1 MLQKYRDSITIM
13 STRSL
18 SHIIFIAFALAL
30 AMSSGWNCR
39 KDVEE
44 FRPFTPSMEG
54 VDTILKRAMASGG
67 KIILQKGGGVPDTI
81 ITTKNGIRLALKD
94 TEKLFVD
101 DAGKAVPCSTC
112 KTFNL
117 EMTEVARRG
126 DAIGRGIN
134 TLTTDGRMLESGGIL
149 FLEAIC
155 DGKKLSLKG
164 EQSLQIQIPS
174 TDLKNTPEYI
184 KYQGIIKEKIFIGW
198 EKTEEKAVPVKWA
211 NPNTG
216 GNQTEG
222 SGYELKTKKLDWIML
237 SRPIAGATKP
247 LVIEMP
253 QGFNGGNTQAY
264 VVLKSKHSIAKLEFD
279 APKKSF
285 VFRQMP
291 VGEPATVVTIGRAGT
306 KNLFG
311 NLAVD
316 AKADLSLSMKIVPRE
331 ATEQQILDFLNSL

>member
-1 MLQKYRDSITIM
+1 M

-18 SHIIFIAFALAL
+18 SHIVFIAFALAL
-30 AMSSGWNCR
+30 AMGSGWNCR

-54 VDTILKRAMASGG
+54 VDTLLKRATASGG

-81 ITTKNGIRLALKD
+81 LATKNGIRLALKD

-101 DAGKAVPCSTC
+101 ETGKAVPCSIC

-155 DGKKLSLKG
+155 DGKKLRLKG
-164 EQSLQIQIPS
+164 EQSLQLQIPAKDPQ
-174 TDLKNTPEYI
+174 TVLEYI

-198 EKTEEKAVPVKWA
+198 EKTDEKAVPGKWA
-211 NPNTG
+211 TSNTG
-216 GNQTEG
+216 GNPTEG
-222 SGYELKTKKLDWIML
+222 IGYELRTKQLDWIML
-237 SRPIAGATKP
+237 SRPITGPTKP

-253 QGFNGGNTQAY
+253 QGFNGSNTQSY
-264 VVLKSKHSIAKLEFD
+264 VVLKNKHSIAKLEFD
-279 APKKSF
+279 AGKKSF
-285 VFRQMP
+285 IFRQMP
-291 VGEPATVVTIGRAGT
+291 VGEAATVVAIGRAGT
-306 KNLFG
+306 KSLFG
-311 NLAVD
+311 NLTID
-316 AKADLSLSMKIVPRE
+316 AKNDLSLPLKIVPRE
-331 ATEQQILDFLNSL
+331 TAEQQILDFLNSL